1 MTSAD
6 AFELLYDECIAR
18 LVSLL
23 EPVVM
28 EWASQ
33 TAPLMPKGRELM
45 YLKEHLDF
53 AGNVLGEKLEI
64 WAKEKLEGLEPTA

>member
-18 LVSLL
+18 LVRLL
-23 EPVVM
+23 EPVVL

-33 TAPLMPKGRELM
+33 TAPLMPQGRELM
-45 YLKEHLDF
+45 YLREHLQF
-53 AGNVLGEKLEI
+53 AGNALEEKLEI
-64 WAKEKLEGLEPTA
+64 WAKERLESA

>member
-23 EPVVM
+23 EPVVL

-33 TAPLMPKGRELM
+33 TAPLMPKGEQLM
-45 YLKEHLDF
+45 YLNEHLEF
-53 AGNVLGEKLEI
+53 ASNVLGEKLEI
-64 WAKEKLEGLEPTA
+64 WANEKLGDLTPPA